1 MHGAQRYIRLPT
13 FNYNIFYMHQNG
25 SNVPEN
31 FQTFLSLQHILV
43 KMEFP
48 AILARYSA
56 RNVFRREQQ

>member
-1 MHGAQRYIRLPT
+1 
-13 FNYNIFYMHQNG
+13 MHQNG